1 METRLV
7 GTNHIPSPLAEDESR
22 PLVFN
27 RELRDV
33 SLPRE
38 ANSLGPE
45 RPVFLTDVPTD
56 VPVEAR
62 PEDENRVQVA
72 TLDDF
77 PECEKRRRCYD
88 AHAGDAGRIA
98 SVRRVPTAQGCG
110 ESIWSGGGCGR
121 RDGPWAAE
129 KRPLSRLPA
138 LHFAVRRA

>member
-7 GTNHIPSPLAEDESR
+7 GTNHTPSPLAEDESR
-22 PLVFN
+22 SVVFN

-38 ANSLGPE
+38 ANSLGPQ

-56 VPVEAR
+56 VSAEAR

-72 TLDDF
+72 ALDDL
-77 PECEKRRRCYD
+77 PEREKRRRCYD

-98 SVRRVPTAQGCG
+98 SVCRVSTAQGCG
-110 ESIWSGGGCGR
+110 EPIWSGRVCGR

-138 LHFAVRRA
+138 LHLAVRRA

>member
-7 GTNHIPSPLAEDESR
+7 GTNHTPSPLAEDESR

-38 ANSLGPE
+38 ASSLGPE

-56 VPVEAR
+56 VPAEAR

-72 TLDDF
+72 ALDDL
-77 PECEKRRRCYD
+77 PEREKRRLCHDPHSSY
-88 AHAGDAGRIA
+88 AGRTVPI
-98 SVRRVPTAQGCG
+98 RRCPGFQNLG
-110 ESIWSGGGCGR
+110 EPLWR
-121 RDGPWAAE
+121 RT
-129 KRPLSRLPA
+129 SR
-138 LHFAVRRA
+138 F